1 MNQKKKKPQLKQMMS
16 EASKAVSKVFIGI
29 SAGMV
34 VGVPIASFTDSTF
47 SYEWAIAF
55 FLIVNALVFLATL
68 IFLRSMPVICRTINH
83 VD

>member
-1 MNQKKKKPQLKQMMS
+1 
-16 EASKAVSKVFIGI
+16 
-29 SAGMV
+29 MV
-34 VGVPIASFTDSTF
+34 VGVPIASFMDSTF

-68 IFLRSMPVICRTINH
+68 IFLPSMPVICRRIYH